1 MNNDFKYDI
10 LETFGT
16 VGEGDYVTKVRMI
29 SWNDREPVLDI
40 RKWKFDDSRMG
51 KGISLPFSEV
61 GSLIDIL
68 FYADD
73 FIEEGGHDSPMTKE
87 EMLEELANQNK

>member
-1 MNNDFKYDI
+1 MANDFKYDI
-10 LETFGT
+10 IETYGT
-16 VGEGDYVTKVRMI
+16 IGEGDYITKVRKI

-61 GSLIDIL
+61 DNLIDIL
-68 FYADD
+68 SSVDE
-73 FIEEGGHDSPMTKE
+73 FIEDGDYDSPLTKE